1 MSVKYENAYYFTESK
16 GEVHISSSSY
26 GVVQIY
32 YLEKILSYI
41 HDNHNDEV
49 EGKTFYIVKPSVAK
63 NRKLDERSNWH
74 LGYEFIRKILTDII
88 SYNHQDIY
96 DIMNRQSLS
105 RNFTT
110 RWVEIINMTKNP
122 SAVKNIIFEYNE
134 YVSRLDNICEKV
146 EVIRQM
152 ASSFRFTFPGRD
164 SNFVDD
170 RFAPRFDKEMSKYK
184 ILQVIRNVPYSD
196 EDRQIIADYIDSIE
210 QVSVLNKE

>member
-1 MSVKYENAYYFTESK
+1 
-16 GEVHISSSSY
+16 
-26 GVVQIY
+26 
-32 YLEKILSYI
+32 
-41 HDNHNDEV
+41 
-49 EGKTFYIVKPSVAK
+49 
-63 NRKLDERSNWH
+63 
-74 LGYEFIRKILTDII
+74 LGYEFVRKILTDII
-88 SYNHQDIY
+88 SYNNQDIY

-122 SAVKNIIFEYNE
+122 SAVKNIISEYNE